1 MGETGLEPATFA
13 MSTRCSNQLSYPPG
27 QDIIITKVCNFDN
40 GKRSGKTLRY
50 NPPAMPRKRTP
61 EDLSVDELRRLLVE
75 KRRRLHSDRLDHF
88 RRTGRVVTLVP
99 NLPPAAL
106 EDLRAG
112 PVVETPEDEAAETP
126 ISSRRRWV
134 DRLLLGV
141 EILAVIGL
149 VFILF
154 NGLGILRDL
163 NREVAA
169 ALAQGTAT
177 PTPLVTA
184 VVLPSGHTPPD
195 AGGNT
200 RPNEAEIPEHL
211 RPIVQSIA
219 NLPVPT
225 PGLET
230 AIRIQIPAID
240 VDAPVVQGDG
250 WEQLK
255 KGVGQ
260 HLGSANPGQRGNVVL
275 SAHNDIFG
283 ELFRHLDRL
292 QPGDQVILYTQQ
304 KQYVYIVTR
313 TEIVEPT
320 RVEVMASTGEPTV
333 TLISC
338 YPYLVDNQRIVVF
351 AKLQNP

>member
-1 MGETGLEPATFA
+1 
-13 MSTRCSNQLSYPPG
+13 
-27 QDIIITKVCNFDN
+27 
-40 GKRSGKTLRY
+40 
-50 NPPAMPRKRTP
+50 MPRKRTP

-75 KRRRLHSDRLDHF
+75 KRRRLRSDRLDHF
-88 RRTGRVVTLVP
+88 RRTGRVVMLAP
-99 NLPPAAL
+99 DLPPATL
-106 EDLRAG
+106 ENLRVG
-112 PVVETPEDEAAETP
+112 PVVETPESEASELP
-126 ISSRRRWV
+126 VNQRRRWM
-134 DRLLLGV
+134 DSLLLGV

-169 ALAQGTAT
+169 ALAQETIT

-195 AGGNT
+195 ASGNT
-200 RPNEAEIPEHL
+200 RPNESEIPEHL

-225 PGLET
+225 PSLET
-230 AIRIQIPAID
+230 AIRIRIPAIG
-240 VDAPVVQGDG
+240 VDAPIVQGDG

-260 HLGSANPGQRGNVVL
+260 HIGSANPGQRGNVVL

-283 ELFRHLDRL
+283 ELFRYLDRL
-292 QPGDQVILYTQQ
+292 QPGDQIILYSQQ
-304 KQYVYIVTR
+304 KQYIYVVTR

-320 RVEVMASTGEPTV
+320 RVDVMAPTTEPIV